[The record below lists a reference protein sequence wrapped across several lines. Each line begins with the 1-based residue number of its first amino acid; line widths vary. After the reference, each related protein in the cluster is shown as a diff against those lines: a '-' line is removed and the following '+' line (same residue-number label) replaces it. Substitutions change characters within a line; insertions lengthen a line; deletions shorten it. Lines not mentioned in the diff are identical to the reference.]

1 MTVRRRYA
9 LITLAA
15 GVFAITAVYILWPS
29 GPPPIAQRPSSPPPD
44 TASPRPPLPASAS
57 PARDDVADQITAL
70 RDELAAASR
79 LSTAP
84 ARNEKLTSLEAT
96 LRTLEPKLE
105 PTSLAAVEVLE
116 LRQQIGLEL
125 RPGPTVRRELREW
138 LVARAVP
145 PADPKTWSKPAW
157 GRAGRDIITRIYG

>member
-1 MTVRRRYA
+1 MTVRKRYA

-15 GVFAITAVYILWPS
+15 GVFAIAAVYILWPS
-29 GPPPIAQRPSSPPPD
+29 GPPPIAQTPPSSPPVSV
-44 TASPRPPLPASAS
+44 SPRPPLPASAS
-57 PARDDVADQITAL
+57 DARDDVAEQVAAL
-70 RDELAAASR
+70 REQIAAASR
-79 LSTAP
+79 LSTSS
-84 ARNEKLTSLEAT
+84 ARDEELESLEST
-96 LRTLEPKLE
+96 LRTLETKLD

-116 LRQQIGLEL
+116 LRQQIGLQL

-138 LVARAVP
+138 LAARHVP